1 MALHLHRAEG
11 RRRATRLLFLVHN
24 YGGSEHALA
33 TVGTLLD
40 PTGRFAVV
48 CPRGSIATDD
58 VPGGASFY
66 RIDRAS
72 HTYDLPSFAAALDG
86 LDESLERAC
95 AEGGFERTETV
106 IGGYS
111 QGGGLALALAYRRT
125 TRPRPAAVVAFSP
138 PIHPVER
145 VAWDLQAAT
154 TVAAFVTHGHRDRT
168 FPAEA
173 SAAFV
178 TALRAAGADAE
189 WHGQEAGHQ
198 LTIEALAQARDWL
211 AAH

>member
-1 MALHLHRAEG
+1 MGGHGAAPASGRG

-86 LDESLERAC
+86 LDESLDRAC

-138 PIHPVER
+138 RSIPSNGSRGTCRRPPR
-145 VAWDLQAAT
+145 W
-154 TVAAFVTHGHRDRT
+154 RR
-168 FPAEA
+168 
-173 SAAFV
+173 S
-178 TALRAAGADAE
+178 
-189 WHGQEAGHQ
+189 
-198 LTIEALAQARDWL
+198 
-211 AAH
+211 